1 MFSPSKLHS
10 PHGRTDIWKAQE
22 LERTGVFPSC
32 KMLLSI
38 SDAQNLTYQVFP
50 KKMFCY
56 NRQIFSKSL
65 EMKNSVK
72 ARKQYISP

>member
-50 KKMFCY
+50 KKNVLLQSANLQQVPGDEKFGE
-56 NRQIFSKSL
+56 ST
-65 EMKNSVK
+65 
-72 ARKQYISP
+72 